1 MPVCA
6 LCSMSGC
13 IALTWYSS
21 PSGSCSWSQPTSGL
35 LQDKAILVRH
45 LAAHH
50 KAAAERWAQLPLLE
64 QLGRERHR
72 ILKQLLK

>member
-1 MPVCA
+1 MTHVRLQTGP
-6 LCSMSGC
+6 L
-13 IALTWYSS
+13 L
-21 PSGSCSWSQPTSGL
+21 SCLWGQPANGW
-35 LQDKAILVRH
+35 LQDKAVLVRH

-64 QLGRERHR
+64 QLGRERQR